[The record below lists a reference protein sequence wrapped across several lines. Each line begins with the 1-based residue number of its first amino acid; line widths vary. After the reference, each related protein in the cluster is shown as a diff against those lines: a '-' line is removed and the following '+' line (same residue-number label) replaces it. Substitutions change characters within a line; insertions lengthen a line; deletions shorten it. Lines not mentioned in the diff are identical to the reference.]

1 MDHQED
7 TLSLEFKRAAY
18 RLVRGSPADRDLR
31 YRDQLFEALLS
42 VSANIAE
49 GFGRRTTGDFCLFLT
64 YARGSLAESMT
75 RLEDGVERGHF
86 TASACQDAIILGRR
100 TGAAIAALQKSLRP
114 FLNSGGRRGGRTAH
128 HQLGRWESPALGV
141 PVAIGRNFPADQRA
155 HGIGRHLHERRAHR
169 GQLRL
174 AEPTDSAV
182 VEATDRDVLGR

>member
-1 MDHQED
+1 MLELRPSEFLDFPWEFRTAHRAWLLRQVTHLGVRTIDELVVYR
-7 TLSLEFKRAAY
+7 LSLEFKRAAY

-114 FLNSGGRRGGRTAH
+114 FLNSGGRRR
-128 HQLGRWESPALGV
+128 
-141 PVAIGRNFPADQRA
+141 
-155 HGIGRHLHERRAHR
+155 
-169 GQLRL
+169 
-174 AEPTDSAV
+174 
-182 VEATDRDVLGR
+182 